1 MSISDHNTWRLS
13 WHKSIHPSYSL
24 NGTPERICTFN
35 ESRSW
40 TAPIFYQHQTE
51 QHWILFLWHQQS
63 PQFQHT
69 QISNTVQI
77 NNSNQHF
84 KPKFTTT
91 IQQTIQTNNSNIKFK
106 PTVQTKMNPTF
117 KPTIQTNSSDQNSNQ
132 HFKPKFKQFKQTI
145 HTNNSNQNWNTFFF
159 TNIKQDN
166 IESCSCDISNFHNS
180 DNTPTSTSIEQHWI
194 LFFWH

>member
-106 PTVQTKMNPTF
+106 QTVQTK
-117 KPTIQTNSSDQNSNQ
+117 IQINTSNQNLNNSNKQ
-132 HFKPKFKQFKQTI
+132 FTQQFKPKLKHI
-145 HTNNSNQNWNTFFF
+145 FFL
-159 TNIKQDN
+159 
-166 IESCSCDISNFHNS
+166 
-180 DNTPTSTSIEQHWI
+180 PTSNRTTLNLVLATSAISTIPTTHQLQHQ
-194 LFFWH
+194 